1 MLLGRPWFKDAK
13 VTHDVGNIVI
23 TIQSNGIIKTI
34 LVSKKLGTKTKRPQI
49 LVCYDLIKGLINE
62 EEDFIFER

>member
-13 VTHDVGNIVI
+13 VTHDEGNIVI

-34 LVSKKLGTKTKRPQI
+34 LVSKKLGTKTKRPQV